1 VPGRPRR
8 TDIPVLLLYNDDPAW
23 GAAEAAEAA
32 RAVAG
37 LQDALRDEGHPVTPA
52 AVRDEDLEGVL
63 RGVRPEDH
71 LVVNW
76 CEELPGVPRS
86 EAQVAGTLEGMGFV
100 YTGSPPEVLDRCW
113 DRRRVKARLERFG
126 IPTPRWQCPPADEE
140 GVEPWERFPAIVK
153 PALEHCSVGITPE
166 AVVLNRRELADRV
179 AFVRETF
186 GQPALVEEFIDG
198 RELHVTV
205 WGNGAIDVLPL
216 AEMDFSYFPD
226 LRDRL
231 CTFDSKFTPGSAHY
245 EKIEVRVPAPL
256 TDAERLGV
264 EQVVRR
270 TYRAFACR
278 DYARVDLRLLGGR
291 CLVLDV
297 NPNADISPDTSPA
310 YAAEVAGFSYGAFA
324 SGVVNLAAHR
334 HPGFRGELG
343 GVPGLARPG

>member
-1 VPGRPRR
+1 MPGRPRR
-8 TDIPVLLLYNDDPAW
+8 TDIPVLLLHNDDPAW
-23 GAAEAAEAA
+23 GAAEAAEAG

-37 LQDALRDEGHPVTPA
+37 FGDALREEGHPVTPA
-52 AVRDEDLEGVL
+52 VLRDEDLSGVL
-63 RGVRPEDH
+63 RGFRPEAH

-76 CEELPGVPRS
+76 CEELPGLPRS
-86 EAQVAGTLEGMGFV
+86 EGRVAAVLEGLGFT
-100 YTGSPPEVLDRCW
+100 YTGSPPEVLEGCW

-126 IPTPRWQCPPADEE
+126 IPTPRWSCPDGGGAGE
-140 GVEPWERFPAIVK
+140 EPWCRFPAIVK

-166 AVVLNRRELADRV
+166 AVVLNRRELAERV

-205 WGNGAIDVLPL
+205 WGNGTIDLLPL
-216 AEMDFSYFPD
+216 AEMDFSYFTE

-245 EKIEVRVPAPL
+245 EKIEIRVPAPL
-256 TDAERLGV
+256 SEAERLEV
-264 EQVVRR
+264 ERVARR
-270 TYRAFACR
+270 TYRAFGCR
-278 DYARVDLRLLGGR
+278 DYARIDLRLLGGR

-310 YAAEVAGFSYGAFA
+310 YAAEVAGYTYGAFA
-324 SGVVNLAAHR
+324 SGLVNLAAHR
-334 HPGFRGELG
+334 HPSLREVLG
-343 GVPGLARPG
+343 G